1 MNLNVDLRVPFK
13 GKPETMKCKKGEKER
28 KGILENRGSLGLH
41 LWCVDELLSAT
52 NTIRK
57 QRQRDQTRSS
67 TSPSTT
73 TCISHTHKT

>member
-13 GKPETMKCKKGEKER
+13 GKPETMKCKGEKER

-41 LWCVDELLSAT
+41 LWYVEGLLSVT

-57 QRQRDQTRSS
+57 ERQRDQTRSS
-67 TSPSTT
+67 TA